1 MINLKLKDNEYEYI
15 NNDKTRLTARAFVI
29 NGNNEI
35 AILHIKGD
43 DNFGHRDYYETSGG
57 GIEENE
63 SIEEAILRELDEEIG
78 YKCEIVKYLGKVED
92 EYNLLHRKNINH
104 YYLCK
109 TICKTK
115 IHHVSFGDSLINE
128 ICWLSID
135 EIISKYEKMNDTK
148 IARLVKNREYPV
160 ALYLKEV
167 LENI

>member
-15 NNDKTRLTARAFVI
+15 NNYKTRLIARAFVI
-29 NGNNEI
+29 NENNEI
-35 AILHIKGD
+35 AILHIVGD
-43 DNFGHRDYYETSGG
+43 DIFDHRDYYETSGG

-78 YKCEIVKYLGKVED
+78 YKCEIIKYLGVVED
-92 EYNLLHRKNINH
+92 EYNLLHRNNVNH
-104 YYLCK
+104 YFLCK
-109 TICKTK
+109 TICKTN

-128 ICWLSID
+128 ICWLNID
-135 EIISKYEKMNDTK
+135 EIVSKYEQMNDTK

-167 LENI
+167 LENM